1 MCRLIA
7 ARLLTLVRSVFVP
20 QSQRPPSTGRRNPGV
35 AVLRDFHHN
44 CADTSNLKAF
54 LVSGC
59 LESVVMVPGCRQ
71 ALM

>member
-1 MCRLIA
+1 MLRVR
-7 ARLLTLVRSVFVP
+7 RLLIEVCLSSKFY
-20 QSQRPPSTGRRNPGV
+20 RPASTCGRNPGV